1 MSDQPPRLARLAAL
15 VPVRSLEGA
24 KARLGEVLDAEERR
38 SLVARLLVRTVAAAA
53 ATPGVDAVV
62 VVSPDS
68 AVLEL
73 AERHGAVGVAQ
84 AGDGLNEALD
94 EARAWAV
101 AAGANGIMV
110 VPGDLPAVGVA
121 ELTRLVVSAGAA
133 LDAPNSPGGA
143 ERALVAVVPDRAGTG
158 TNVLLL
164 VPPGSIPFLFGEG
177 SRAAHAAAARAA
189 GAVHLELGGPL
200 ALDLDTPDDLLA
212 AEAAGLGSL
221 RAGPSGEGPDASSD
235 RRVGGDAPAGGNAPV
250 GGNGR
255 ADRDAPGDDPGAQ
268 GADHAAAAGDPGAPP
283 EPTRPGD
290 ALLVLPLAQLPEVR
304 PGDDLASLIGNA
316 LAATP
321 GALPLRADDVVV
333 VTQKVVSKAEGAR
346 VDLASVEPRPEAI
359 AFASRWQRDARQVEV
374 VLREAVRVVRM
385 ANGVIIAETRHGFVL
400 ANAGVDASNVGP
412 GGGNVVLLLPADSD
426 ASARRI
432 RDGLAARFGTAPGVV
447 VSDSLGRP
455 WRFGITDLALGVAG
469 FRPLEDLRGTRDADG
484 RVMAATVRAVA
495 DEIASAA
502 ELVLGKAARRPV
514 ALVRG
519 ASPPP
524 GDGSIRGDVLMPPET
539 DLFR

>member
-1 MSDQPPRLARLAAL
+1 VPDQPPRLDRLVAL

-38 SLVARLLVRTVAAAA
+38 SLVARLLVRTVDAAA
-53 ATPGVDAVV
+53 ATPGVVAVV
-62 VVSPDS
+62 VVSPDP

-73 AERHGAVGVAQ
+73 AQRHGAVGVPQ
-84 AGDGLNEALD
+84 AGGGLNEGLD
-94 EARAWAV
+94 EARARAE
-101 AAGANGIMV
+101 ASGAHGILV
-110 VPGDLPAVGVA
+110 VPGDLPAVDVV

-133 LDAPNSPGGA
+133 LDGPAAIGA
-143 ERALVAVVPDRAGTG
+143 GQRSLVAVVPDRAGTG

-164 VPPGSIPFLFGEG
+164 VPPGAITFHFGEG

-189 GAVHLELGGPL
+189 GAVHVELGGPL

-212 AEAAGLGSL
+212 AEAAGLGGL
-221 RAGPSGEGPDASSD
+221 RAGPPVEGP
-235 RRVGGDAPAGGNAPV
+235 GGGSGGPGDGNGRLDGSGGGPAGGTSGDV
-250 GGNGR
+250 
-255 ADRDAPGDDPGAQ
+255 PGTQGADPGAP
-268 GADHAAAAGDPGAPP
+268 GADPDAPP

-290 ALLVLPLAQLPEVR
+290 ALLVLPLAQLPEVH
-304 PGDDLASLIGNA
+304 PGDDLASLIGDA

-321 GALPLRADDVVV
+321 GALPLHADDVVV
-333 VTQKVVSKAEGAR
+333 VTQKIVSKAEGAR
-346 VDLASVEPRPEAI
+346 VDLAAVEPRPEAI
-359 AFASRWQRDARQVEV
+359 AFAARWSRDARQVEV

-412 GGGNVVLLLPADSD
+412 EGANVVLLLPADSD

-432 RDGLAARFGTAPGVV
+432 RDRLAARFGTAPGVV